1 LRSGRP
7 EGGQNKTDMTHPNA
21 ALIER
26 FYEAFQRR
34 DVDAMAACYA
44 PDVTFSD
51 PVFGELHGGEVRDM
65 WGMLVSRA
73 QEFTLAF
80 SHVTADDR
88 SGSAHWVASYVFSQ
102 TGRTVVN
109 PIDARFV
116 FRDGLIAEHRD
127 RFDLWRWSSQALG
140 AKGALFGWTPFVQ
153 NAIREQAKRALAT
166 WRAKAA

>member
-1 LRSGRP
+1 
-7 EGGQNKTDMTHPNA
+7 MTHPNA

-51 PVFGELHGGEVRDM
+51 PVFVELHGGEVTDM
-65 WGMLVSRA
+65 WRMLVSRA
-73 QEFTLAF
+73 QKFTLAF
-80 SHVTADDR
+80 SHVVADGD

-109 PIDARFV
+109 QIDARFV
-116 FRDGLIAEHRD
+116 FRDGLIVEHHD
-127 RFDLWRWSSQALG
+127 RFDLWRWASQALG
-140 AKGALFGWTPFVQ
+140 AKGALLGWTPFVQ
-153 NAIREQAKRALAT
+153 NTIRAQAKRGLAAF
-166 WRAKAA
+166 RAKAA

>member
-1 LRSGRP
+1 MAS
-7 EGGQNKTDMTHPNA
+7 KTHMTHPNA

-44 PDVTFSD
+44 PDVRFSD
-51 PVFGELHGGEVRDM
+51 PVFVELHGAQVTDM
-65 WGMLVSRA
+65 WRMLVSRA

-80 SHVTADDR
+80 SHVSADER

-109 PIDARFV
+109 QIDARFV
-116 FRDGLIAEHRD
+116 FRDGLIVEHRD
-127 RFDLWRWSSQALG
+127 RFDLWRWASQALG
-140 AKGALFGWTPFVQ
+140 PKGALLGWTPFVQ
-153 NAIREQAKRALAT
+153 NAIRAQARRGLDA
-166 WRAKAA
+166 WRAKRE